1 MSGVR
6 QAIETASA
14 RRDGWQP
21 APVHEKQAQAGAS
34 LLGSGAVPPR
44 SSTAATTRA
53 QKAAG
58 GNIPG
63 GKALEP
69 AMRSQFEN
77 RLGADF
83 SQVRIHADR
92 EAGEAVDA
100 MGARALAVGSDIA
113 FAPGEF
119 NPGSAQGRG
128 LLAHELTHTLQQA
141 QAGAQAVQMQGKEQT
156 SGLGSHAPKDD
167 FSTSTKFGDE
177 DGFVLFE
184 LNQASLTATDQA
196 TLTQAAAQHKGP
208 LTVIVHGYAS
218 EEGDA
223 DYNVNLAAWRAA
235 AIKRFLMPKLPPG
248 SKVVLY
254 SNGRTDN
261 FGAAEQNRRAGFSI
275 QDGIIDTNIVVATE
289 SLPKDAGAGKLGG
302 APFGLDLTKGAPR
315 KPEWTHPRSS
325 LFLPGVTP
333 GLGPTPGLDPSLS
346 PLFLTPPPVLAPKI
360 GIDWSSITP
369 KFTIRGLTPDSRDYD
384 NITNHWN
391 YSYNFFFGLTHN
403 PDLSAKGANLA
414 VPFAY
419 DKRLSLQNP
428 NAMDS
433 AQRQFEAL
441 HGGITTYNIPISS
454 ILDGVLQQ
462 IFKTD
467 RSFTS
472 F

>member
-1 MSGVR
+1 MNALR
-6 QAIETASA
+6 QAIDTASA
-14 RRDGWQP
+14 RRGGWQP
-21 APVHEKQAQAGAS
+21 APVHEKQAQASAS
-34 LLGSGAVPPR
+34 LLSSRAEPNAVAPALAP
-44 SSTAATTRA
+44 
-53 QKAAG
+53 KAAG
-58 GNIPG
+58 ENVPG
-63 GKALEP
+63 GKTLAP
-69 AMRSQFEN
+69 GVRSQIEN

-83 SQVRIHADR
+83 SHVRIHADS
-92 EAGEAVDA
+92 EAGETVDT

-119 NPGSAQGRG
+119 NPSSAQGRG

-141 QAGAQAVQMQGKEQT
+141 QAGAPAVQMQGREQT
-156 SGLGSHAPKDD
+156 SGLGNHAPKDD

-177 DGFVLFE
+177 DGFALFD
-184 LNQASLTATDQA
+184 LNQATLVPADQA
-196 TLTQAAAQHKGP
+196 KMARAAAQHKGP
-208 LTVIVHGYAS
+208 VTLIIHGYAS

-223 DYNVNLAAWRAA
+223 NYNVNLAAWRAA
-235 AIKRFLMPKLPPG
+235 AIKQFLAPKLPPG

-261 FGAAEQNRRAGFSI
+261 FGPAEQNRRAGFAI
-275 QDGIIDTNIVVATE
+275 KDGIIDTNIVVATE
-289 SLPKDAGAGKLGG
+289 SLEKDAGAGKLGS

-315 KPEWTHPRSS
+315 KPEWTHPKSS
-325 LFLPGVTP
+325 LFLPGITP
-333 GLGPTPGLDPSLS
+333 GPDPTPAPQ
-346 PLFLTPPPVLAPKI
+346 FLTPPAALAPPV

-369 KFTIRGLTPDSRDYD
+369 KFTLRGLTPDSRDYD
-384 NITNHWN
+384 AITSHWN
-391 YSYNFFFGLTHN
+391 YSYNFFLGLTHN
-403 PDLSAKGANLA
+403 PALSAKGANLA

-419 DKRLSLQNP
+419 DKLLSLQNP

-433 AQRQFEAL
+433 AQREFETL

-454 ILDGVLQQ
+454 ILDGVLQH